1 MMAVNNGAFAD
12 SKQLNKQLK
21 MGAARKRESVL
32 VRPLGC
38 CERFSA
44 MPEELTV
51 QVGAVAGPDGVPV
64 ILLVPTWSGPQ
75 GERDEHI
82 APLLGLGTLLD
93 NTLDSVRYGTSL
105 SVLDSYVVN
114 GQRTFT
120 EACYLPTLDRNG
132 VDVLVEA
139 MTKAVSAGCAI
150 FSHQFKGA
158 ASRVPVEAT
167 AFGLRRDHVL
177 IEILASLPDRS
188 SGSEERR
195 HQQWARNARRA
206 FDAIALPGGYPNLLA
221 SSDTERAAQSFGPNV
236 ERLARVKQLYDPEN
250 VFCSAI
256 PLPIDR
262 RAMAAE

>member
-1 MMAVNNGAFAD
+1 MPQSIASSPSAAAAETMMAVNNGAFAD

-105 SVLDSYVVN
+105 SVLNSYVVN

-139 MTKAVSAGCAI
+139 MTKAVKSSVFVNRCGSRRRSARQAI
-150 FSHQFKGA
+150 DLSGGGGVILGLQLIFDDRLGLSWVIPR
-158 ASRVPVEAT
+158 SR
-167 AFGLRRDHVL
+167 
-177 IEILASLPDRS
+177 S
-188 SGSEERR
+188 
-195 HQQWARNARRA
+195 
-206 FDAIALPGGYPNLLA
+206 
-221 SSDTERAAQSFGPNV
+221 
-236 ERLARVKQLYDPEN
+236 
-250 VFCSAI
+250 
-256 PLPIDR
+256 
-262 RAMAAE
+262 M